1 MNITAEI
8 ERRIQSFVADLDGL
22 VRKAA
27 LDAVSAALGGKP
39 NSAPKAASSGR
50 ASAKKPAAAK
60 AAAPAKAAK
69 SAPKKGGKRDPKDL
83 EKLVDAVRAHI
94 AQHPGE
100 GVETIGKHMG
110 VKTKEL
116 ALPIIKLL
124 DKKAI
129 TRKGQR
135 RGTRY
140 FPAK

>member
-1 MNITAEI
+1 MTSPEI
-8 ERRIQSFVADLDGL
+8 ERRVQAFVADLDGL

-27 LDAVSAALGGKP
+27 LEAVQRALGGSP
-39 NSAPKAASSGR
+39 ASAPARATAKAPSPKAST
-50 ASAKKPAAAK
+50 PK
-60 AAAPAKAAK
+60 AAAPARAR
-69 SAPKKGGKRDPKDL
+69 KGGKRDPKDL
-83 EKLVDAVRAHI
+83 AKLVDAVRAHI

-124 DKKAI
+124 DAKAI